1 MPVKMAGQ
9 LAQLAE
15 LESITQEA
23 GETLFSFIT
32 RIRLAAAYTDVLKFG
47 TCSKKTHPDLTL
59 EECKRG
65 PNDEPA
71 TELSWP
77 CAKGVGWYTLTRPS
91 HTSTSFGIL
100 TDEHKACPPCCK
112 KVDDFE
118 TKEWLI
124 KKQFLTKMYD
134 KKMLKDLHMALFDR
148 WFSENLTADFNVLD
162 INTKDIIRTAQ
173 VIEQVMIST

>member
-1 MPVKMAGQ
+1 MSKHFKMEPEMPVKMAGQ

-15 LESITQEA
+15 LESITQEE

-77 CAKGVGWYTLTRPS
+77 CAKGVRRPDCQRDPV
-91 HTSTSFGIL
+91 GL
-100 TDEHKACPPCCK
+100 
-112 KVDDFE
+112 
-118 TKEWLI
+118 
-124 KKQFLTKMYD
+124 
-134 KKMLKDLHMALFDR
+134 
-148 WFSENLTADFNVLD
+148 
-162 INTKDIIRTAQ
+162 
-173 VIEQVMIST
+173 